1 MGNATKKLGE
11 AELDIMQVIWD
22 NEDPVTSSFILKQL
36 EGRRKWPLSSLMTSL
51 TRLADKGFVRCDR
64 SSGNNL
70 YSSII
75 SENEYKTG
83 ASKHFLETVYNNSI
97 RNMVAALYSNKA
109 IKDSD
114 VEELRKYLDELEDD
128 RK

>member
-64 SSGNNL
+64 SSGTNL

-109 IKDSD
+109 LKDSD